1 MPLQKTINPL
11 KDISKR
17 PTIIP
22 QEIPNRCKANQTQV
36 TLNRI
41 ETHEKECLIRYKN
54 IEKRL
59 EDGSKKFDKLETML
73 WAVYPFILASVVL
86 SRFI

>member
-1 MPLQKTINPL
+1 MTKE
-11 KDISKR
+11 
-17 PTIIP
+17 
-22 QEIPNRCKANQTQV
+22 QES
-36 TLNRI
+36 LNRI

-59 EDGSKKFDKLETML
+59 EDGSRRFDKLETML

-86 SRFI
+86 SRFL

>member
-1 MPLQKTINPL
+1 MTKA
-11 KDISKR
+11 
-17 PTIIP
+17 
-22 QEIPNRCKANQTQV
+22 QES
-36 TLNRI
+36 LNRI

-59 EDGSKKFDKLETML
+59 EYGSKKFDKLETML

>member
-1 MPLQKTINPL
+1 MTKA
-11 KDISKR
+11 
-17 PTIIP
+17 
-22 QEIPNRCKANQTQV
+22 QES
-36 TLNRI
+36 LNRI
-41 ETHEKECLIRYKN
+41 ETHEKECVIRYKN

-86 SRFI
+86 SRFIWVKF

>member
-1 MPLQKTINPL
+1 MTKA
-11 KDISKR
+11 
-17 PTIIP
+17 
-22 QEIPNRCKANQTQV
+22 QES
-36 TLNRI
+36 LNRI

-86 SRFI
+86 STLILVSNEIS

>member
-1 MPLQKTINPL
+1 M
-11 KDISKR
+11 
-17 PTIIP
+17 
-22 QEIPNRCKANQTQV
+22 
-36 TLNRI
+36 
-41 ETHEKECLIRYKN
+41 EKECLIRYKN

-86 SRFI
+86 SKFI

>member
-1 MPLQKTINPL
+1 MTKA
-11 KDISKR
+11 
-17 PTIIP
+17 
-22 QEIPNRCKANQTQV
+22 QES
-36 TLNRI
+36 LNRI

-86 SRFI
+86 SRFIWVKF